1 MGRKKKKSFGIKV
14 LIYFFKGLWFLFSG
28 IFKLIWLFILYV
40 YNKIKNRKKI
50 EVKKEGKGEVKI
62 KPQYEKFD
70 EVKILNG
77 DFPSFESRI
86 INSPSLIG
94 IILGA
99 RGTGKSAIGM
109 KLLENIKA
117 KTNRSVCAMGFRK
130 ENLPNWIHVVQSIEE
145 IPNGALI
152 LIDEAGIQFSSR
164 KSMTGSNK
172 ILSDLLLIARHKD
185 LSVLFI
191 SQNSSNLEINAI
203 RQTDFL
209 ILKPSSLLQKDFERG
224 KIKDIYIEA
233 EDHFKELKDI
243 VGLTYIYSDQ
253 FRGFVKNPLPSFWN
267 KDVSKAFR

>member
-1 MGRKKKKSFGIKV
+1 MVRKKKRSIGVKAI
-14 LIYFFKGLWFLFSG
+14 IYFFKGIWFLIAG
-28 IFKLIWLFILYV
+28 IFKIFGFLFLFIYG
-40 YNKIKNRKKI
+40 KIKNRKNDD
-50 EVKKEGKGEVKI
+50 VKKVGKGEVRI
-62 KPQYEKFD
+62 NPIYEKFED
-70 EVKILNG
+70 VKILNG
-77 DFPSFESRI
+77 EYSNFENKI
-86 INSPSLIG
+86 INSTSLIG

-117 KTNRSVCAMGFRK
+117 KTKRNVCAMGFRK
-130 ENLPNWIHVVQSIEE
+130 ESLPNWIHVVETTEE
-145 IPNGALI
+145 LPNGSLV

-164 KSMTGSNK
+164 KSMTGTNK

-203 RQTDFL
+203 RQADFL

-224 KIKDIYIEA
+224 KIKDIYTEV
-233 EDHFKELKDI
+233 EEHFKEYKDI